1 MAVIVKRNNKFR
13 ALVSVPNRGEYK
25 RLTKTFPT
33 YQEAKVWGLKLELQK
48 SNGVDLMTRDTLLVD
63 YFSYHLEFVKKAEVK
78 ESTYLAYKRQGEILR
93 KLFPKIRIRDLN
105 DVPIQTIIND
115 YASNHALKTVQLLVT
130 PLRSVLKYAYAHGLL
145 VNDISSLIHAHG
157 NVPKKRNRALSIT
170 ELKKL
175 RHYCF
180 EHTQSEFA
188 ILVLLATDSGL
199 RRGEILGLKPDD
211 LSEEAGECDVQVNRS
226 LSPFS
231 DAVSLKTESSRR
243 KVSITKPV
251 YDLVKMIPVKADGYI
266 FERDG
271 FHQSMMLAPFL
282 AKVGISQTTFH
293 GLRDTH
299 ASFLFSQNLDLA
311 YISQRLGHSSLLT
324 TQNYYITLM
333 PEKKHA
339 QNGRAMDL
347 LAGL

>member
-1 MAVIVKRNNKFR
+1 MPVIVKRNNKYR
-13 ALVSVPNRGEYK
+13 ALVSVPIRGKYK
-25 RLTKTFPT
+25 RLSKTFPT
-33 YQEAKVWGLKLELQK
+33 HQEAEAWAYKLELQK
-48 SNGVDLMTRDTLLVD
+48 SNGVDLMTRDTLLAD
-63 YFSYHLEFVKKAEVK
+63 YYSYHLEFVKKAEVK

-93 KLFPKIRIRDLN
+93 KLFPKTRLRDLN
-105 DVPIQTIIND
+105 DVLIQMIIND

-145 VNDISSLIHAHG
+145 ANDISSLIHAHG
-157 NVPKKRNRALSIT
+157 KVPKKRNRALSIT
-170 ELKKL
+170 DLKKL
-175 RHYCF
+175 KHYCLD
-180 EHTQSEFA
+180 HKQSEFA
-188 ILVLLATDSGL
+188 VLVLLAINSGL

-231 DAVSLKTESSRR
+231 DEVSLKTQSSKR
-243 KVSITKPV
+243 KVSIPKLV
-251 YDLVKMIPVKADGYI
+251 YDLVKQIPVKSDGYI

-271 FHQSMMLAPFL
+271 FHQSMKLAPFL
-282 AKVGISQTTFH
+282 AKAGVSQTTFH

-299 ASFLFSQNLDLA
+299 ASYLFSQNLDLA

-339 QNGRAMDL
+339 QNERAMNS

>member
-1 MAVIVKRNNKFR
+1 MAVIVKRNSKFR
-13 ALVSVPNRGEYK
+13 ALVSVSGRGEYK

-33 YQEAKVWGLKLELQK
+33 YQEAKAWALKLELQK
-48 SNGVDLMTRDTLLVD
+48 SNGVDLMTRNTLLVD
-63 YFSYHLEFVKKAEVK
+63 HFSYHLEFVKKAEVK
-78 ESTYLAYKRQGEILR
+78 ESTYLAYKRQEEILKR
-93 KLFPKIRIRDLN
+93 LFPKTKIKDLN
-105 DVPIQTIIND
+105 DVLIQTVINN
-115 YASNHALKTVQLLVT
+115 YATDHALKTVQLLVT

-145 VNDISSLIHAHG
+145 ANDISSLIHAHG
-157 NVPKKRNRALSIT
+157 HVPKKRNRALSIT
-170 ELKKL
+170 ELKQL
-175 RHYCF
+175 RRYCF
-180 EHTQSEFA
+180 AHSQNEFA
-188 ILVLLATDSGL
+188 VLVLLATDSGL
-199 RRGEILGLKPDD
+199 RRGEILGLRPDD
-211 LSEEAGECDVQVNRS
+211 LSEAAGECDVQVSRS

-231 DAVSLKTESSRR
+231 DEISLKTQSSRR
-243 KVSITKPV
+243 KVSITRHV
-251 YDLVKMIPVKADGYI
+251 YDLVKQIPVKADGYI
-266 FERDG
+266 FARDG
-271 FHQSMMLAPFL
+271 FHQSMLLAPFL
-282 AKVGISQTTFH
+282 VKAGVSQTTFH

>member
-1 MAVIVKRNNKFR
+1 MAVIVKRNNKYR

-25 RLTKTFPT
+25 RLSKTFRT
-33 YQEAKVWGLKLELQK
+33 YQEANIWSSKLELQK
-48 SNGVDLMTRDTLLVD
+48 SNGVDLMTRDTLLAD

-78 ESTYLAYKRQGEILR
+78 ESTYLAYKRQGDIIK
-93 KLFPKIRIRDLN
+93 KLFPTARIKELN
-105 DVPIQTIIND
+105 DVLIQTIIND
-115 YASNHALKTVQLLVT
+115 YARNHALKTVQLLVT
-130 PLRSVLKYAYAHGLL
+130 PLRAVLKYAYAHGLL
-145 VNDISSLIHAHG
+145 ASDISSLIHARG
-157 NVPKKRNRALSIT
+157 DVPKKRNRALSIS

-175 RHYCF
+175 RQYCF
-180 EHTQSEFA
+180 ENADDEFA

-199 RRGEILGLKPDD
+199 RRGELLGLRPSD

-231 DAVSLKTESSRR
+231 DEVSLKTPSSKRS
-243 KVSITKPV
+243 VSITKPV
-251 YDLVKMIPVKADGYI
+251 YDLVKQIPSKADGYI

-271 FHQSMMLAPFL
+271 FHQSMLLAPL
-282 AKVGISQTTFH
+282 LIRAEVSQTTFH

-299 ASFLFSQNLDLA
+299 ASFLFSQDLDLA
-311 YISQRLGHSSLLT
+311 YISQRLGHASLLT
-324 TQNYYITLM
+324 TQKYYIELM